1 MNKKELK
8 MLTFGD
14 NSETGYIEEEY
25 QIFVYDKILTYHNYA
40 DYEKLVLMLYADNEV
55 KNIDI
60 QRLFNFNGD
69 KIIVKARIEAR

>member
-1 MNKKELK
+1 MNEKELK

-14 NSETGYIEEEY
+14 NIETGYIEEEY
-25 QIFVYDKILTYHNYA
+25 QIFVYDKILTYHNYI
-40 DYEKLVLMLYADNEV
+40 DYEKLMLMLFDNNEV